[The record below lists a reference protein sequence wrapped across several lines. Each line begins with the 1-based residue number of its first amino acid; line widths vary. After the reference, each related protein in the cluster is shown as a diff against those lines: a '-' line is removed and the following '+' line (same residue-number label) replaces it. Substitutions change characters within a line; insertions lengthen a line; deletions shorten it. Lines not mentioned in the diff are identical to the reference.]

1 MSEPSRTAPA
11 RILLAGN
18 PNAGKTTLFNALTG
32 ARARV
37 GNYPGVTVDRRAAT
51 WRLPNG
57 AAELVDLP
65 GTYSLT
71 ARSAEEE
78 VAISSVLGRDGRHPS
93 AVLVVVDAT
102 SLRRG
107 LYYALQILETG
118 VPAVVA
124 LSLADEAKTLGIH
137 IDVEALSRAMRVPV
151 IATSAAKREGLS
163 ELAAAVDAVLAAP
176 TPVPE
181 PELALPSDL
190 TGALDRLL
198 PSMTDFGAR
207 SPRMARALAR
217 WALLSID
224 EDDQL
229 ADVPAELRSLVVS
242 TRAQLLKAGTN
253 PDLAIVSARFAIVDR
268 WAQVAI
274 GDARTV
280 RKKTELADRW
290 LTHPVVGLGVF
301 AVVMAVVFQ
310 ALFSWSEPVV
320 GVIEKVVEAAQALIL
335 GVMSAGPL
343 RDLLVDGVIAG
354 VGNVVVFVPQIAL
367 LFLFITLL
375 EDSGYLARVAF
386 VIDRLMAGVGLHG
399 KAFVPLLSGFA
410 CAVPA
415 VLSTRTI
422 EDRRDRLVTMLALP
436 LMSCSARLPVYVL
449 VVATV
454 FSHQDNFLGFLST
467 GAVVLFSLYALSVVG
482 TLGAAAV
489 MRRTV
494 LPGPRPTLVL
504 ELPPYRR
511 PLARNVGRAVWDRVR
526 TFLVEAGTTILALTI
541 VLWALLNYPKSD
553 AIEHAFETER
563 TTIEATFA
571 DGGARDEALA
581 ELEVRTAS
589 QRLEASALGRVG
601 KAIEPALAPLGFDW
615 RIDVGILG
623 AFAAREVFVSTLG
636 IVFGIG
642 ESDETSEPLRAT
654 LRRATRPDGSRL
666 FDVPTGV
673 SLLVFFVF
681 ACQCMSTVAVVKRE
695 AGGWGWALF
704 MVAYMTVLAYVA
716 AFVAKAIAAFVVGH
730 G

>member
-1 MSEPSRTAPA
+1 MSEPSREPTA
-11 RILLAGN
+11 RVLLAGN

-37 GNYPGVTVDRRAAT
+37 GNYPGVTVDRRSASWT
-51 WRLPNG
+51 LPSRTVD
-57 AAELVDLP
+57 LVDLP

-78 VAISSVLGRDGRHPS
+78 VAIASVLGRDGTAPS

-107 LYYALQILETG
+107 LYFAQQILETG
-118 VPAVVA
+118 VPTVVA
-124 LSLADEAKTLGIH
+124 LSLADEARSLGLA
-137 IDVEALSRAMRVPV
+137 IDVAALSRAMGVPV
-151 IATSAAKREGLS
+151 VSTSAAGGEGLV
-163 ELAAAVDAVLAAP
+163 ELSNAVDRVLAEGVSPAP
-176 TPVPE
+176 PALSLE
-181 PELALPSDL
+181 PRLSEALEALRPAVRPL
-190 TGALDRLL
+190 GAK
-198 PSMTDFGAR
+198 
-207 SPRMARALAR
+207 SPAMEQALAR
-217 WALLSID
+217 WALLSLD
-224 EDDQL
+224 AEDSL
-229 ADVPAELRSLVVS
+229 TDVPSALRESVVAERAALRAEGVD
-242 TRAQLLKAGTN
+242 
-253 PDLAIVSARFAIVDR
+253 PDLGIVGARFSVVDR
-268 WAQVAI
+268 WAELAI
-274 GDARTV
+274 GDARPV
-280 RKKTELADRW
+280 RRLTELADRW
-290 LTHPVVGLGVF
+290 LTHPVVGLLVF
-301 AVVMAVVFQ
+301 ALVMAVVFQ
-310 ALFSWSEPVV
+310 ALFSWSEPLV
-320 GVIEKVVEAAQALIL
+320 GLIEQAVAAAQSVAL
-335 GVMSAGPL
+335 GAMREGPL
-343 RDLLVDGVIAG
+343 RDLVVDGILAG

-454 FSHQDNFLGFLST
+454 FPADERVLGLLST
-467 GAVVLFSLYALSVVG
+467 GAIALFGLYALSVGG
-482 TLGAAAV
+482 TLAAASIL
-489 MRRTV
+489 RRTV

-511 PLARNVGRAVWDRVR
+511 PLARNVGRAVWERVR
-526 TFLVEAGTTILALTI
+526 TFLTEAGTTILALTV
-541 VLWALLNYPKSD
+541 VLWALLNHPRSE
-553 AIEHAFETER
+553 AVEHAHAASLAR
-563 TTIEATFA
+563 IESSMPV
-571 DGGARDEALA
+571 GEARESAVA
-581 ELEVRTAS
+581 ELEAHTAA

-642 ESDETSEPLRAT
+642 ESDETSEPLRT
-654 LRRATRPDGSRL
+654 SLRRATRPDGTTL

-704 MVAYMTVLAYVA
+704 MVGYMTALAYGAAFLAHVLAGL
-716 AFVAKAIAAFVVGH
+716 VVGH
-730 G
+730 A